1 MKNLSRCDLLN
12 KKKNMC
18 TFQTNIGNTSQLDFL
33 KHSYGIFINLSS
45 LLFHYIAS
53 CRFYYCKKINVGS
66 VLWFLLCACG
76 SRALRHFSLNSTD
89 LNVWMLLFGDLIK
102 IFLCFPFYL
111 TVCCVFF
118 GIKRLI
124 YKVSVSIFN

>member
-66 VLWFLLCACG
+66 MISTLCLWITGFKTFFSELYRFECLDVTFWWSYKDFSLLSFLFNCLLCIFWYKKTNLQSEC
-76 SRALRHFSLNSTD
+76 LHF
-89 LNVWMLLFGDLIK
+89 
-102 IFLCFPFYL
+102 
-111 TVCCVFF
+111 
-118 GIKRLI
+118 
-124 YKVSVSIFN
+124 